1 MLDVRK
7 LVMLRAIAIEGS
19 IAGAARSLNY
29 TRPAVSQQLTALE
42 AETGAKLLSRDGNRV
57 RLTPAGASLVE
68 NTERILIELRTAE
81 AMLDSAA
88 GEVRGR
94 LRVGVPFRE
103 GPGIM
108 GRALRAVRERYPRL
122 ELQLIHV
129 SSEEA
134 PNRLRDER
142 LDLAIASRVMPWPAA
157 VSAGLRE
164 WSLGADPLCVYVA
177 ADHPL
182 ASSSACRITQLRDEP
197 WILGEGTTLGRLTTA
212 LCNAA
217 GFEPVVAALVDD
229 VSIAVRLVGS
239 GWGVTIAPGAM
250 TTVPESPIAI
260 LHAEGVEAVRE
271 SVLLVRQGEE
281 AVRRFAV
288 TIDAVRKAAIVLRH
302 HPPLPS
308 APH

>member
-7 LVMLRAIAIEGS
+7 LVMLRAIALEGS

-42 AETGAKLLSRDGNRV
+42 AETGVKLLARDGNRV
-57 RLTPAGASLVE
+57 RLTLAGASLVE
-68 NTERILIELRTAE
+68 NTERILTGLRTAE

-108 GRALRAVRERYPRL
+108 SRALRAVREQYPRL

-134 PNRLRDER
+134 PNRLREER

-157 VSAGLRE
+157 VSAGLKQ
-164 WSLGADPLCVYVA
+164 WSLGTDPLCVYVA

-197 WILGEGTTLGRLTTA
+197 WILGQGTTLGRLTTA

-260 LHAEGVEAVRE
+260 LRAEGVEAVRE

-281 AVRRFAV
+281 AARRFAV
-288 TIDAVRKAAIVLRH
+288 AIDAVRQAALVLRGR
-302 HPPLPS
+302 PPLPN
-308 APH
+308 